1 MNQSRDAPP
10 MDRLVSTG
18 ALAADLG
25 VSPSWVRALTESGVL
40 SASRTPGGHRRY
52 PLNSSREA
60 FARYRAEADTR
71 FERTYPR
78 EGLEEHVVWQDMLTT
93 LDLERDSAALTILR
107 YSVTEMVNN
116 AIDHSGGSSVVVT
129 ATTSRGRIDVT
140 VRDDGVGAFEHL
152 ARGLGL
158 SVVHEAVAELSKGR
172 RTTAPERHSGEGIF
186 FTSKALDIFSL
197 EANGI
202 GWTTDNIRGDMAMGS
217 SNVTVGTSVRLSLER
232 LTTRRLVDVFRA
244 FTDDDDFIRT
254 NPVVLLFNYG
264 VDFVSRSEAKRLLA
278 GLDPFKEITVDFTG
292 VVSVGQAFVDEV
304 FRVWPSEHPG
314 TSIEPVGMNP
324 EVAFMVRRG
333 LGRR

>member
-1 MNQSRDAPP
+1 MDQSCQADPV
-10 MDRLVSTG
+10 DRLVSTG

-52 PLNSSREA
+52 PLHRSRQA
-60 FARYRAEADTR
+60 FARYQAEADTR
-71 FERTYPR
+71 FDRRYPR
-78 EGLEEHVVWQDMLTT
+78 DGLEEHVVWQDMLPT
-93 LDLERDSAALTILR
+93 LDLEPDSAALTILR

-129 ATTSRGRIDVT
+129 ATTSRRRIDIT
-140 VRDDGVGAFEHL
+140 VMDDGVGVFEHL
-152 ARGLGL
+152 AQGLGL

-186 FTSKALDIFSL
+186 FTSKALDTFSL

-202 GWTTDNIRGDMAMGS
+202 AWTTDNIRGDMAMGS
-217 SNVTVGTSVRLSLER
+217 SNVTVGTSVGLSLER
-232 LTTRRLVDVFRA
+232 TTSRRLVDVFRA
-244 FTDDDDFIRT
+244 FTHDHEFIRT